1 MKKKVLSN
9 CFLNTEWEDGVLL
22 SVFFGAYTIVNRE
35 VTYIVFSNLSGL
47 CYITFGKYS
56 HLEVDLKWLWVLQ
69 ISFPCL
75 HKATFEWVTLEV
87 NMKKKWNH
95 PVDL

>member
-1 MKKKVLSN
+1 M
-9 CFLNTEWEDGVLL
+9 LL

-56 HLEVDLKWLWVLQ
+56 HLEVDLKWL
-69 ISFPCL
+69 
-75 HKATFEWVTLEV
+75 
-87 NMKKKWNH
+87 
-95 PVDL
+95 